1 MSNIGERLKQIRE
14 KKHLSIDDVAAGTG
28 IRAQYLEA
36 LENGEYSNIPG
47 DVFIKGFIRNYGNYL
62 ELDGNSLVEEYKQG
76 CKTMAATVAEA
87 VATPEENVQAA
98 VDAAEERNLQRTKP
112 KASLGHG
119 IKNAWEDFKSFI
131 YDNIYETVDD
141 EDEEEETAPQ
151 QTAASPA
158 SPPAKEE
165 SAMEATRKIKL
176 DAQAPVP
183 PPVKVQPRQ
192 AAPVQQAA
200 PHKAEPAYKEKSS
213 FFNFKA
219 FAGMFIVLILVFFGI
234 MAYFMFSGKGPATNT
249 QTTKVNTGV
258 KSAHSTENTS
268 TDAATTKEEDKK
280 QTQNKDAKAADNKD
294 AKAADSK
301 DAKTTD
307 KAKTDNDTV
316 AAGDGD
322 GVTLEITYKKP
333 VWTQVTADGKVIEA
347 ATIPAG
353 STKVYKGSKEIKLNI
368 GAIRDVVIKVNGKE
382 VPYGEKEW
390 GTANKVYRK

>member
-14 KKHLSIDDVAAGTG
+14 KKNLSIDDVAAGTG

-36 LENGEYSNIPG
+36 LENSEYANIPG

-62 ELDGNSLVEEYKQG
+62 ELDGNALVEEYKQG
-76 CKTMAATVAEA
+76 TKPLASAVEEA

-141 EDEEEETAPQ
+141 EDDEEETAPQ

-200 PHKAEPAYKEKSS
+200 PHYAEPVKKEKNS

-219 FAGMFIVLILVFFGI
+219 FAGMFTVLILIFFGV

-249 QTTKVNTGV
+249 QTTKVNAGV
-258 KSAHSTENTS
+258 KSAHSTENTA
-268 TDAATTKEEDKK
+268 TDAATNKEEDKK
-280 QTQNKDAKAADNKD
+280 QVQNKDAKAATDT
-294 AKAADSK
+294 KAADK
-301 DAKTTD
+301 NKAD
-307 KAKTDNDTV
+307 KDTV
-316 AAGDGD
+316 AAGDGE
-322 GVTLEITYKKP
+322 GVTVEITYKKP
-333 VWTQVTADGKVIEA
+333 VWTQVTADGKGIEA

-353 STKVYKGSKEIKLNI
+353 TTKVFKGSKEVKVNL
-368 GAIRDVVIKVNGKE
+368 GSIRDVTIKVNGKE

-390 GTANKVYRK
+390 GTVTKVYKK